1 MREFGLRQMSLWER
15 LLIKLIPSI
24 KKKYEVNLRKHITF
38 LMKDVDLSG
47 ITAEKISASGLKRG

>member
-47 ITAEKISASGLKRG
+47 ITAEKISASDLKRG